1 MFIMVKKNLLRNKCR
16 LKVFFRDNWNIFQRY
31 DCNGFVH
38 LFSLHSRVPATVH
51 IYYLRNQILYRGKA
65 FFKLTSVTRGK
76 KINKKI
82 WKKNVTPRLPIS
94 VHKIIQPI
102 WSSRLAGYKKE
113 YYKINLNNYS
123 FYQNEFF
130 FFFIIFSMFKTW
142 INWFIRNVCYVL
154 WVNCLI
160 WEGYLTHFFFFYS
173 RSTKPRGG
181 EGRGGVSCVQPKP
194 SKLNAQENS
203 KRINASVKV

>member
-31 DCNGFVH
+31 DCNAFVH

-65 FFKLTSVTRGK
+65 FLSWPALPVEK

-82 WKKNVTPRLPIS
+82 WKKNVTLRLPIS

-130 FFFIIFSMFKTW
+130 FFSLYF
-142 INWFIRNVCYVL
+142 L
-154 WVNCLI
+154 CL
-160 WEGYLTHFFFFYS
+160 
-173 RSTKPRGG
+173 
-181 EGRGGVSCVQPKP
+181 
-194 SKLNAQENS
+194 KLE
-203 KRINASVKV
+203 